1 MATMTRNELAVAHV
15 RYNGR
20 SLDVPLG
27 ALMLPIG
34 ASDVQFKVALAN
46 WLDVPARNFN
56 DYVLDRHPNGNVTL
70 RPQAVFG

>member
-1 MATMTRNELAVAHV
+1 MATMIRNELAVAHV

-20 SLDVPLG
+20 SVDVPLG
-27 ALMLPIG
+27 ALEVPLG
-34 ASDVQFKVALAN
+34 ASDVQMKVALAN